1 MVGTFFDDDLK
12 ERGISKA
19 ALRMFIQRWAE
30 LFHRWTIDTYRVK
43 FLNAFRSLEEVRSV
57 CDEVLSGLVSDMH
70 LVPAAEEAAALLKQ
84 DPVVQARQRPLV
96 GQTIAN
102 LQRKR
107 QDRSDYLRLKAQV
120 QHCYNRL
127 QAYYTHWLIDDLQES
142 VNKSEIEPADA
153 IASAMGRVDAIASA
167 LASELVW
174 KGYSERFLYRLAER
188 LVHEVE
194 KGGEPALWDRLRQV
208 SSASPQEYS
217 CFPLPEK
224 LESLEPVLDLLR
236 ELRVDV
242 VPGAQVPLRL
252 NSDEIARRISAD
264 AHYVCF
270 NVQALDDDKAA
281 TEALQAW
288 ARVVDA
294 LVFYRFPHLTA
305 PRQVL
310 LFAHGQRRVARVD
323 CDTSVLPS
331 KGAAESLRRAVSAL
345 DSVKCSQTDQDR
357 IEAAFRHFRVA
368 SETASVE
375 AKYSSLWTALETV
388 VRGRADGAIIVHLKD
403 LVPPVLCRRYPHR
416 LLRNFSEDARRC
428 GVDLGVSD
436 EKEVVKLLEAILDAS
451 GRRQDLARRVQCHSL
466 LSYRFSQICEQVKDA
481 KALARTLT
489 NHHTRVSWHLQRL
502 YRIRNA
508 IIHSG
513 QVNLPIEPFVRH
525 LQDYV
530 WSSVAD
536 LCYLIT
542 EFGMR
547 GLDEALELA
556 RDNYFATVELLNTGG
571 TILSTGL
578 VIHGVLGL

>member
-1 MVGTFFDDDLK
+1 MVGRFFDDDLNM
-12 ERGISKA
+12 RGISKA
-19 ALRMFIQRWAE
+19 TLRMFIQRWAE

-43 FLNAFRSLEEVRSV
+43 FLNAFRSLEEVRNV
-57 CDEVLSGLVSDMH
+57 CDDVLSGLVSDMH
-70 LVPAAEEAAALLKQ
+70 LVPAAEEAATLLDK
-84 DPVVQARQRPLV
+84 DPVMQVRQRPLV

-102 LQRKR
+102 LRRRR

-127 QAYYTHWLIDDLQES
+127 QAHYTDWLIDDLQES
-142 VNKSEIEPADA
+142 VNKSDVK
-153 IASAMGRVDAIASA
+153 RVDAIASA

-174 KGYSERFLYRLAER
+174 KGYSERFLYKLAER
-188 LVHEVE
+188 LVREVE

-208 SSASPQEYS
+208 SSASGQDYS
-217 CFPLPEK
+217 CFPLM
-224 LESLEPVLDLLR
+224 ESLEPVLYPLR

-242 VPGAQVPLRL
+242 VPGAQVPVRL
-252 NSDEIARRISAD
+252 NSDEIASHISAD

-270 NVQALDDDKAA
+270 KLHALDDDKAA
-281 TEALQAW
+281 AAALQAW

-294 LVFYRFPHLTA
+294 LVFYRFPHVPA

-310 LFAHGQRRVARVD
+310 LFAHGQRRVALVN
-323 CDTSVLPS
+323 CDTLVLPS
-331 KGAAESLRRAVSAL
+331 EGALESLKRAVTAL
-345 DSVKCSQTDQDR
+345 ESVNCSQTDRDR
-357 IEAAFRHFRVA
+357 IQAAFRHFRLA
-368 SETASVE
+368 NEAASVE

-388 VRGRADGAIIVHLKD
+388 VRGRGDGAIIVHLKD

-428 GVDLGVSD
+428 GVDLGISG
-436 EKEVVKLLEAILDAS
+436 EKEVVKLLEGILDAS
-451 GRRQDLARRVQCHSL
+451 GGRQDLACRVQGHSL

-481 KALARTLT
+481 EALAETLT

-508 IIHSG
+508 IVHSG

-542 EFGMR
+542 EFRMR

-556 RDNYFATVELLNTGG
+556 RDNYFATVELLRTRG
-571 TILSTGL
+571 TILSAGL
-578 VIHGVLGL
+578 VIQGVLGLE